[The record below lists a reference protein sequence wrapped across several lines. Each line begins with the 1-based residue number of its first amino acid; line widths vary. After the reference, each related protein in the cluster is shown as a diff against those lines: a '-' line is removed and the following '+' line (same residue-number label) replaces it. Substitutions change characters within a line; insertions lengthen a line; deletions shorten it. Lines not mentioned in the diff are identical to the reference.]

1 MHIHVHMFIFILY
14 AWNKVNSFLV
24 LLSSTLLKKNGFYSL
39 HYLIIPLCTYQYCFY
54 LIIHTNYSATTFCS
68 YFNPY
73 STLHPPSFCS
83 NISYAYNNSY
93 IYMHTLTI
101 TLEFTLSHI
110 PCHNFFFL
118 FRITLPIGY
127 PWLIN
132 QYIGHPIIYVN
143 HFNNPHWFLIHS
155 FKASRSYI
163 PYFTL
168 QNISVRNKITP

>member
-110 PCHNFFFL
+110 PCHSFFFL
-118 FRITLPIGY
+118 IQNYLTNRLSMTYKPIY
-127 PWLIN
+127 RPSHNIRK
-132 QYIGHPIIYVN
+132 
-143 HFNNPHWFLIHS
+143 S
-155 FKASRSYI
+155 
-163 PYFTL
+163 L
-168 QNISVRNKITP
+168 Q

>member
-1 MHIHVHMFIFILY
+1 
-14 AWNKVNSFLV
+14 VNSFLV

-54 LIIHTNYSATTFCS
+54 LIIHTNYSAITFCS

-110 PCHNFFFL
+110 PCHNFFFFIQNYL
-118 FRITLPIGY
+118 TNRLSMTYKPIY
-127 PWLIN
+127 RPSHNIRK
-132 QYIGHPIIYVN
+132 
-143 HFNNPHWFLIHS
+143 S
-155 FKASRSYI
+155 
-163 PYFTL
+163 L
-168 QNISVRNKITP
+168 Q